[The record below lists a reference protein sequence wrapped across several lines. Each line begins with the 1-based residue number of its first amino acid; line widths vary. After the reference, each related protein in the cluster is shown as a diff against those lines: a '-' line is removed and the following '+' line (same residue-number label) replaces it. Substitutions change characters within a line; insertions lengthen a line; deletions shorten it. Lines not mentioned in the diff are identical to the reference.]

1 MVVVCVSFIVLCVL
15 LLCVVSVVLPR
26 GIVVVV
32 FSLVDFFW
40 GKAFVKTAACL
51 ACTRI

>member
-26 GIVVVV
+26 GIVVAVVV
-32 FSLVDFFW
+32 FHLVGFP
-40 GKAFVKTAACL
+40 
-51 ACTRI
+51 